1 MEKIRLDK
9 FLASVGAGTRSEVK
23 TMVRKGQ
30 VAVNGE
36 ICKKAEAKVDIETDC
51 VTVNGRLVQYTKY
64 EYYLLHKPAGCVSAT
79 NDNVYQTV
87 MDYIVSDR
95 KKELFPV
102 GRLDLD
108 TEGLLLI
115 TNDGDLAHRLLSP
128 AKHVE
133 KTYYAKI
140 DGEVTEADVM
150 LFRAGVDI
158 GEEKLTRPAELRILS
173 SGAQSGIELTICEGK
188 FHQVK
193 RMFHAVGKE
202 VTYLKRISM
211 GGLVLDDTLKKGQ
224 FRALTKEEIEGLFRT
239 GSNKRSTS

>member
-9 FLASVGAGTRSEVK
+9 FLASAGAGTRSEVK
-23 TMVRKGQ
+23 TMIRKGQ

-36 ICKKAEAKVDIETDC
+36 ICKKAETKVNAETDR
-51 VTVNGRLVQYTKY
+51 VTVNGGLVQYLKY

-79 NDNVYQTV
+79 NDNVHQTV

-140 DGEVTEADVM
+140 DGEVTETDVKQF
-150 LFRAGVDI
+150 LTGVDI

-173 SGAQSGIELTICEGK
+173 SGVQSEIELTICEGK

-211 GGLVLDDTLKKGQ
+211 GGLVLDASLEKGQ
-224 FRALTKEEIEGLFRT
+224 FRLLTKEEIEGLR
-239 GSNKRSTS
+239 GIEKRSAS

>member
-9 FLASVGAGTRSEVK
+9 FLASAGAGTRSEVK
-23 TMVRKGQ
+23 TMIRKGQ

-36 ICKKAEAKVDIETDC
+36 ICKKAETKVNAETDR
-51 VTVNGRLVQYTKY
+51 VTVNGGLVQYLKY

-79 NDNVYQTV
+79 NDNVHQTV

-140 DGEVTEADVM
+140 DGEVTEKDVKQF
-150 LFRAGVDI
+150 LTGVDI

-173 SGAQSGIELTICEGK
+173 SGVQSEIELTICEGK

-211 GGLVLDDTLKKGQ
+211 GGLVLDASLEKGQ
-224 FRALTKEEIEGLFRT
+224 FRTLTKEEIEGLKK
-239 GSNKRSTS
+239 GVLHDK